1 MLKCK
6 LGNLSLVVHL
16 RLQYNPYKQLVSHEQ
31 DAGIAYNLKEQSS
44 KSFLFL
50 ISIFFFLFV
59 FCFYWYW
66 FIRSNHFRV
75 FKKLVKIE
83 RNWFFQLQAI
93 LISDTASWKKRF
105 KKISPWSNIRKNETD
120 LTQMCLKQFHSM
132 YHLNNTRKI

>member
-59 FCFYWYW
+59 FSV
-66 FIRSNHFRV
+66 FIDIDLYVPITLEFL
-75 FKKLVKIE
+75 K
-83 RNWFFQLQAI
+83 NW
-93 LISDTASWKKRF
+93 
-105 KKISPWSNIRKNETD
+105 
-120 LTQMCLKQFHSM
+120 
-132 YHLNNTRKI
+132 